1 MTLGHPP
8 QTYKDVKLRNYS
20 DKQVLFIKT
29 HREKGNSWEQTVQL
43 FNSYFGEK
51 TTAEAIRKAFARY
64 GSEVGDGTSCI
75 IDNIKAKHKANKEKA
90 TAQKENKI
98 LIEEL
103 ISFDDFKEEIKAF
116 NKQVPIKLHKAAK
129 FKKSKTKTKRTVVA
143 HVSDTHIGVVIN
155 KEEMGELNE
164 FNPTIA
170 SRRFAAY
177 FQQVAEYKIEHRD
190 ETDLVLVFNGDITAG
205 IIHNQ
210 EWGVLPMASQHGL
223 ALRILSQGISYLSQ
237 YYPKIRVVC
246 TAGNHGKFMHKENKG
261 RQMSQKWDGFDTV
274 LYESLQEVFRS
285 NKNISF
291 HIPKT
296 PYALLDIQ
304 GHKALFTHGD
314 TFLNVGNVSRVI
326 NVDNI
331 KNQINNMI
339 IGLGHIDMVFVGHV
353 HKNTI
358 QTLDNGT
365 ELLINNTLSGL
376 DGFAQGLGIVSNN
389 PSQQI
394 VEVTPKYAVG
404 DVRTVRLK
412 NADGDKSLDK
422 IIQPIVIKLD

>member
-1 MTLGHPP
+1 M
-8 QTYKDVKLRNYS
+8 RNYT
-20 DKQVLFIKT
+20 DKQILFIKT
-29 HREKGNSWEQTVQL
+29 HKEKGNSWDQTVQL

-51 TTAEAIRKAFARY
+51 ASAEGIRKAYARY
-64 GSEVGDGTSCI
+64 GSEVGETDVI
-75 IDNIKAKHKANKEKA
+75 IKNIKEKHRANKAKANA
-90 TAQKENKI
+90 VKENKL

-103 ISFDDFKEEIKAF
+103 INFDDFKEEIKAF
-116 NKQVPIKLHKAAK
+116 NKQVPIKLHKPIK
-129 FKKSKTKTKRTVVA
+129 FNKNKKGTKRTVVA

-155 KEEMGELNE
+155 KEEMGNLNE

-177 FQQVAEYKIEHRD
+177 FQQVAEYKTQHRD
-190 ETDLVLVFNGDITAG
+190 ETDLVLIFNGDITAG

-210 EWGVLPMASQHGL
+210 EWGVLPMSSQHAL
-223 ALRILSQGISYLSQ
+223 ALRILSQGISYLAQHYSN
-237 YYPKIRVVC
+237 IRVVC
-246 TAGNHGKFMHKENKG
+246 TSGNHGRFMHKENKG
-261 RQMSQKWDGFDTV
+261 RQMSQKWDGFDNI
-274 LYESLQEVFRS
+274 LYESLAEVFRS
-285 NKNISF
+285 NKNIEF
-291 HIPKT
+291 VIPKT
-296 PYALLDIQ
+296 PYALIDIQ
-304 GHKALFTHGD
+304 GHKALMTHGD

-376 DGFAQGLGIVSNN
+376 DGFAQGLGIVSSN

-394 VEVTPKYAVG
+394 VEVTKDYAVG

-412 NADGDKSLDK
+412 KADKDVSLDK
-422 IIQPIVIKLD
+422 IIQPVVVKLD

>member
-1 MTLGHPP
+1 M
-8 QTYKDVKLRNYS
+8 RNYT

-29 HREKGNSWEQTVQL
+29 HKDKGNNWSQIVQL

-51 TTAEAIRKAFARY
+51 NTVEGIRKAYARY
-64 GSEVGDGTSCI
+64 AHEIEGSSSIVK
-75 IDNIKAKHKANKEKA
+75 NITDKHKFAKAKA
-90 TAQKENKI
+90 TAEKENKL

-103 ISFDDFKEEIKAF
+103 ISFEEFRQEIKQF
-116 NKQVPIKLHKAAK
+116 NKQVPIKLHKPLKAS
-129 FKKSKTKTKRTVVA
+129 KKNKKTKRTVVA

-155 KEEMGELNE
+155 KEEMGNLNE

-170 SRRFAAY
+170 SRRFAEY
-177 FQQVAEYKIEHRD
+177 FKQVAEYKTHRRE
-190 ETDLVLVFNGDITAG
+190 ETELVLLFNGDITAG

-210 EWGVLPMASQHGL
+210 EWGVLPMATQHGL
-223 ALRILSQGISYLSQ
+223 GLRILSQGVSYLRQHYS
-237 YYPKIRVVC
+237 KVTVVC
-246 TAGNHGKFMHKENKG
+246 TPGNHGRFMHKENKG
-261 RQMSQKWDGFDTV
+261 RQMSQKWDGFDTI
-274 LYESLQEVFRS
+274 LYESLAEVF
-285 NKNISF
+285 KADPNIEF
-291 HIPKT
+291 IIPRT
-296 PYALLDIQ
+296 PYALIDIQ
-304 GHKALFTHGD
+304 GHKALITHGD

-394 VEVTPKYAVG
+394 VEVTQDYPIG
-404 DVRTVRLK
+404 DIRTVRLK
-412 NADGDKSLDK
+412 GADKDVSLDK
-422 IIQPIVIKLD
+422 IIQPVTIKID